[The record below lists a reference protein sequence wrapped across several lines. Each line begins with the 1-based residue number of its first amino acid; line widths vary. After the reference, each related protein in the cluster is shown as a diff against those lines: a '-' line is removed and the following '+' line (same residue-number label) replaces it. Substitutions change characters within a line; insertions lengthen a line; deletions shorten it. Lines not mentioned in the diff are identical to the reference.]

1 MYTRPVLMQ
10 IQLVRKLANH
20 LDGIDVTAYA
30 QGDVMDLPRRD
41 AELLIAERWA
51 VAYYGPAAREVRSVS
66 AIPQLAIAADRLAR
80 RSLDQMRRFREDME
94 MKRFEEQERR
104 RAEDRIREELHDEH
118 AKTINGEDAAP

>member
-1 MYTRPVLMQ
+1 MQ

-20 LDGIDVTAYA
+20 LDGIDVTACN
-30 QGDVMDLPRRD
+30 QGDVIDLPRRE

-51 VAYYGPAAREVRSVS
+51 VAYYGPVSREVRNVS
-66 AIPQLAIAADRLAR
+66 ATPQLAIAAHRLAR
-80 RSLDQMRRFREDME
+80 RSLDQMRRFREEID

>member
-1 MYTRPVLMQ
+1 MQ

-20 LDGIDVTAYA
+20 LDGIDVTRHN
-30 QGDVMDLPRRD
+30 QGDVIDLPRRD

-51 VAYYGPAAREVRSVS
+51 VPCYGPVSREVRSVS
-66 AIPQLAIAADRLAR
+66 ATPQLAMAADRFAR

-104 RAEDRIREELHDEH
+104 RAEDRIREELHDEQ
-118 AKTINGEDAAP
+118 AKTINGEGAHLMRRDA